1 MPDEWCGPDPCQLT
15 RLVERLHERRR
26 RLRQA
31 IIDAKNSSLQPFPN
45 WA

>member
-1 MPDEWCGPDPCQLT
+1 MPEEWCRPEPGQVT
-15 RLVERLHERRR
+15 RLGERLYERRR

-31 IIDAKNSSLQPFPN
+31 IIDAKNSSLHPFPN